1 MIAFNPVPLPELH
14 QYSSAPTLHRRPCCV
29 ELTLTT
35 QRSNTWFT
43 QLTNMFDNFVI
54 IQCFSGTGCFPNW
67 VTHRFAKPVNQTE
80 NFHLEN
86 LVPQYSLSKILNTF
100 LNVIWR
106 RYFNSR
112 HSLLIRMSTLKLRK
126 YNTIFLIQ
134 NIKIVNT
141 LTIT

>member
-35 QRSNTWFT
+35 QRSNTLFT
-43 QLTNMFDNFVI
+43 QLTKPFTNFVI
-54 IQCFSGTGCFPNW
+54 IQCFSSTGCFFNW
-67 VTHRFAKPVNQTE
+67 VTYWFSKPVNQTE
-80 NFHLEN
+80 NFHLGN
-86 LVPQYSLSKILNTF
+86 ILPKYSLSKILNTF

-112 HSLLIRMSTLKLRK
+112 HSLLIQRSTLKLPK
-126 YNTIFLIQ
+126 YNTIFLYT
-134 NIKIVNT
+134 KYKYS
-141 LTIT
+141 